1 MSRSYANYYKLKC
14 LQVMQIAL
22 INQSCLVNFHLN
34 KSARQKT
41 NKDSHITETALNSP
55 NKRFPEKYAYN
66 VLSFSPVIKI
76 IILLVKCQ
84 QIIPRTQE
92 AKHSGNF

>member
-1 MSRSYANYYKLKC
+1 
-14 LQVMQIAL
+14 MQIAL
-22 INQSCLVNFHLN
+22 TLMNEQINQSCLVNFHLN

-84 QIIPRTQE
+84 HIIPRTQE

>member
-34 KSARQKT
+34 KSARQK
-41 NKDSHITETALNSP
+41 DSHIRETALNSP

-66 VLSFSPVIKI
+66 VLSPVIKI
-76 IILLVKCQ
+76 
-84 QIIPRTQE
+84 
-92 AKHSGNF
+92 